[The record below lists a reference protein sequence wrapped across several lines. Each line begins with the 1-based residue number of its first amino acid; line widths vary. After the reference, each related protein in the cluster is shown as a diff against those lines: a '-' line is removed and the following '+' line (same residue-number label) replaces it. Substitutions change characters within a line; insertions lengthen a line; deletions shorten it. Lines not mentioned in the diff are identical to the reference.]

1 MGEKLFYIQSPRH
14 RGVLLMLR
22 LAVFASGNGTNLQ
35 ALLDACDRKQ
45 IDALIVA
52 VISNNSNA
60 FALNRAQMA
69 GIDGYHV
76 SQKKYPDPKEYLR
89 QLETVLDNKRI
100 NLIVLAGY
108 LKLLPSEIV
117 DSYYG
122 RIINIHPALLPKF
135 GGTGMYGA
143 NVHQAVLAAGERYS
157 GATVHIVDSK
167 FDHGPILIQRR
178 LEVRPDDTPER
189 LAARILEIEHQ
200 VLLQAVALYTR

>member
-1 MGEKLFYIQSPRH
+1 
-14 RGVLLMLR
+14 MLR

-35 ALLDACDRKQ
+35 AILDSCDKKQ
-45 IDALIVA
+45 IKALIVA

-69 GIDGYHV
+69 GIDGFHI
-76 SQKKYPDPKEYLR
+76 SQKKYSNPDDYLR
-89 QLETVLDNKRI
+89 QMETVLDNKRI

-108 LKLLPSEIV
+108 MKLLPAEIV
-117 DSYYG
+117 QKYYG

-135 GGTGMYGA
+135 GGPGMYGV
-143 NVHQAVLAAGERYS
+143 NVHQAVLTAGEQYS

-178 LEVRPDDTPER
+178 VPVLVNDTPES

-200 VLLQAVALYTR
+200 ILPQAVALYAR

>member
-1 MGEKLFYIQSPRH
+1 
-14 RGVLLMLR
+14 MLR

-35 ALLDACDRKQ
+35 AVLDSCDSKQ
-45 IDALIVA
+45 IKALVVA

-69 GIDGYHV
+69 GIDGFHI
-76 SQKKYPDPKEYLR
+76 SQKKYPNPDECLR
-89 QLETVLDNKRI
+89 QIETVLANKRI

-108 LKLLPSEIV
+108 MKLLPAEIV
-117 DSYYG
+117 DRYYG

-135 GGTGMYGA
+135 GGPGMYGA
-143 NVHQAVLAAGERYS
+143 NVHQAVLKAGEQYS

-178 LEVRPDDTPER
+178 APVLVDDTPDS
-189 LAARILEIEHQ
+189 LAARILEIEHRI
-200 VLLQAVALYTR
+200 LPQAVALYTK

>member
-1 MGEKLFYIQSPRH
+1 
-14 RGVLLMLR
+14 MLR

-35 ALLDACDRKQ
+35 AILDSCDNKQ
-45 IDALIVA
+45 IKALVVA

-69 GIDGYHV
+69 GIDGFHI
-76 SQKKYPDPKEYLR
+76 SQKKYPNPDDYLR
-89 QLETVLDNKRI
+89 QMETVLDNKRI

-108 LKLLPSEIV
+108 MKLLPSEIV
-117 DSYYG
+117 DRYYG

-135 GGTGMYGA
+135 GGPGMYGA
-143 NVHQAVLAAGERYS
+143 NVHQAVLTAGEQYS

-178 LEVRPDDTPER
+178 APVLVNDTPES

-200 VLLQAVALYTR
+200 ILPQAVALYAR